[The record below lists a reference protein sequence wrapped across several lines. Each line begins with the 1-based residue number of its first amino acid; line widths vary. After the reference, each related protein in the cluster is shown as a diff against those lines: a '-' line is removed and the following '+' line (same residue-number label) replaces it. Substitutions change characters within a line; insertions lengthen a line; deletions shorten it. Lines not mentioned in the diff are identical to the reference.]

1 MDSYRWL
8 FVALAG
14 FVLVGCHGGVE
25 TDVLE
30 RELRLQE
37 DRIYALQDKIDEYR
51 AMLDSC
57 QRDNQSR
64 RRTLDGDKTDE
75 LGIGTEDFMP
85 VEPPMV
91 QPGEPAI
98 PWGGATPGDSGAL
111 PSTDVDAGRGAQTS
125 IRRPEW
131 QPFR

>member
-8 FVALAG
+8 FAALAG
-14 FVLVGCHGGVE
+14 LVLVGCHGGVE

-30 RELRLQE
+30 RELRVQE
-37 DRIYALQDKIDEYR
+37 DRIFALQDMIDEYR

-57 QRDNQSR
+57 QRDHPSR
-64 RRTLDGDKTDE
+64 RRELDGDKSDE
-75 LGIGTEDFMP
+75 LGFGTENSMS

-91 QPGEPAI
+91 QPGVPAS
-98 PWGGATPGDSGAL
+98 PGDGTIPGASGAL
-111 PSTDVDAGRGAQTS
+111 PST
-125 IRRPEW
+125 RRPEW

>member
-14 FVLVGCHGGVE
+14 FALVGCHGGVE

-37 DRIYALQDKIDEYR
+37 DRIFALQDKIDEYR

-57 QRDNQSR
+57 QRDHPPR
-64 RRTLDGDKTDE
+64 RRELDGDKSDE
-75 LGIGTEDFMP
+75 LGFGTEDSMS

-91 QPGEPAI
+91 QPGVPAGPGDGAI
-98 PWGGATPGDSGAL
+98 PGGSGAL
-111 PSTDVDAGRGAQTS
+111 PSTDVDAGREAQTS